1 MECELFTLSD
11 YAENYNG
18 KLTIVGT
25 FDSIG
30 ANTLPHKHPNLAI
43 SLKMRFSEK
52 EVGAHAI
59 QIRLI
64 DTSGKEYA
72 KINGQLNVAKP
83 NPGMSYSSANFV
95 MRFNNLTFPD
105 IGRYTF
111 ELDVDDN
118 WQAAAPIH
126 VLKRFASTVN

>member
-30 ANTLPHKHPNLAI
+30 ATTLPHVHPNLAI

-52 EVGAHAI
+52 EFGNHPV

-64 DTSGKEYA
+64 DTSGKEYT
-72 KINGQLNVAKP
+72 KINGQLTVARP
-83 NPGMSYSSANFV
+83 NPGMTYSSANLV

-111 ELDVDDN
+111 ELDVDGN

-126 VLKRFASTVN
+126 VLKRLVSQSN